1 MSTTLAYQ
9 ISVNITLTLDHAPAV
24 HGDQV
29 KAAVAMAYQTMLEEG
44 ATVADKT
51 YIREFTD
58 GNVCYQCTGVTE
70 IEVPSAEQVAEQPA
84 QLQ

>member
-29 KAAVAMAYQTMLEEG
+29 KAAVAMAYQSMLEEN
-44 ATVADKT
+44 ATTAGQT
-51 YIREFTD
+51 FIREFTD
-58 GNVCYQCTGVTE
+58 GNVCFQCTGVTE
-70 IEVPSAEQVAEQPA
+70 KEVPSANPA
-84 QLQ
+84 